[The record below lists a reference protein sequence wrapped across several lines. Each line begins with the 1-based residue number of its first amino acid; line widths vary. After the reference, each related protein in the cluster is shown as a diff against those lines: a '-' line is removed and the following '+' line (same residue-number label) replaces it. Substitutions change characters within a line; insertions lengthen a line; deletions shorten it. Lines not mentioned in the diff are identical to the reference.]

1 MVDLISQWK
10 TADLLLKMM
19 RGDFQKITPYPFLP
33 EKRAYVPAPGRWPLP
48 RATPEQEGVR
58 SSHLESFLQALSG
71 CGEIQV
77 HSAMVLRR
85 GKVIAEA
92 CWKPY
97 TEDYPQMVYS
107 LSKSV
112 TGMAVGIAVS
122 EGLFTLDDRL
132 VDLFPEKLLP
142 LRSQKLNSLRVRHL
156 LDMSSGI
163 KFNELGSVVER
174 DWVKAYL
181 QSDCAFEP
189 GSEFAYN
196 SLNSYLLSAIICKKS
211 GMGLVEY
218 LTPRL
223 FGPLGIGEVFWEKCP
238 AGIEKGGWGMYL
250 RLEDMAKLGQL
261 YLQKGRWTVGGKTR
275 QLVPRGWIEES
286 VQVRHTTMM
295 GEHKAGYGYQ
305 LWDFPIPG
313 AYHFNGVFG
322 QYVVVIPEK
331 EMVIALTSGSQSL
344 FIDASAGIIKD
355 YFGGSQQAVSEKPF
369 PANPRALRRLQK
381 TEDSFRLFPQKAAPQ
396 DGLQKI
402 KAVWGKFLCKQ
413 PEQKL
418 PQALEELD
426 RKTYRMEKSFG
437 SLMPFILQ
445 GVHNNF
451 CGGVEE
457 FGFRFAGSFCT
468 VTVKEGADVNHIR
481 AGLDGMPRYS
491 TLTINGE
498 DYEAGSTAELR
509 TDEDGR
515 TVIKLFIS
523 FIETPHTRLMK
534 FVFYNDRV
542 IVRFRESPSLEAA
555 VDLLYDLVGG
565 NENNLEKTVM
575 DAVKQQKIGGRVA
588 QIIKPRAKGKL
599 EE

>member
-322 QYVVVIPEK
+322 QY
-331 EMVIALTSGSQSL
+331 
-344 FIDASAGIIKD
+344 
-355 YFGGSQQAVSEKPF
+355 AVSYTH
-369 PANPRALRRLQK
+369 L
-381 TEDSFRLFPQKAAPQ
+381 T
-396 DGLQKI
+396 
-402 KAVWGKFLCKQ
+402 
-413 PEQKL
+413 L
-418 PQALEELD
+418 P
-426 RKTYRMEKSFG
+426 TN
-437 SLMPFILQ
+437 SL
-445 GVHNNF
+445 V
-451 CGGVEE
+451 
-457 FGFRFAGSFCT
+457 
-468 VTVKEGADVNHIR
+468 
-481 AGLDGMPRYS
+481 
-491 TLTINGE
+491 
-498 DYEAGSTAELR
+498 
-509 TDEDGR
+509 
-515 TVIKLFIS
+515 
-523 FIETPHTRLMK
+523 
-534 FVFYNDRV
+534 
-542 IVRFRESPSLEAA
+542 
-555 VDLLYDLVGG
+555 
-565 NENNLEKTVM
+565 
-575 DAVKQQKIGGRVA
+575 
-588 QIIKPRAKGKL
+588 
-599 EE
+599 